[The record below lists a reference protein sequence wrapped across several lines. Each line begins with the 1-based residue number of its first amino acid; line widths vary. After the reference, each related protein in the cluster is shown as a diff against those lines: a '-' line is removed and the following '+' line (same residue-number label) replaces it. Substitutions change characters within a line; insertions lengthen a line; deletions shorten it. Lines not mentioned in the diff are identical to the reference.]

1 MIALGYIVL
10 GVLSLLLFITILNA
24 ITAPQLRKSP
34 QPVAF
39 PRVSVLV
46 PARNEAENIGNCLS
60 GLLAQ
65 DYPDVEIIVLDD
77 HSTDETAEIA
87 HRWQQRSP
95 NLRLI
100 SGAPLPDGWLGKNW
114 ACHQL
119 SEAASGDILIFAD
132 ADTRHQPLAIRGTV
146 GWMQRQQLGMLTAFL
161 TQKTCTWAEKLAVP
175 LIYLLVYSSL
185 PLWLTRFSRSPST
198 VAANGQW
205 IAFTRDAYEKLGG
218 HTAVRS
224 EIVEDMCLGR
234 LAKSKHI
241 NQLAVS
247 AASVIRCRMY
257 HSADEVFQGFS
268 KNLFGIV
275 NYRMSGLVLLL
286 GVLLFTGVLP
296 FGLLF
301 VPGVANFGIA
311 AVALLLAIRI
321 IAGWRFGISGGWGML
336 AHPLGVLLVCA
347 IGIRSLWQYRN
358 GGIRWKGRDIQ
369 SKPDAMLHE
378 QIQ

>member
-10 GVLSLLLFITILNA
+10 SVLSLLLFITILNA
-24 ITAPQLRKSP
+24 ITAPQLRISP

-46 PARNEAENIGNCLS
+46 PARDEAENIGNCLS

-205 IAFTRDAYEKLGG
+205 IAFTREAYEKLGG

-234 LAKSKHI
+234 LAKSKNI

-247 AASVIRCRMY
+247 AADVIRCRMY
-257 HSADEVFQGFS
+257 HSAKEVVQGFS

-286 GVLLFTGVLP
+286 GIMLFTGVLP

-301 VPGVANFGIA
+301 VPGVANLGIV

-358 GGIRWKGRDIQ
+358 GGIRWKGREIR
-369 SKPDAMLHE
+369 SKPDAMFHE